1 MDATA
6 WLKIETA
13 RQKIDM
19 LPQVIEGLL
28 RGNHPQLLDSVSD
41 LPKKSANTFPA
52 IPGRD
57 VEVLGIKFHPKK
69 PGLAT
74 REGQIRLLHDLGNIE
89 LQAMELAVRTLIEF
103 PNSSTSF
110 REELSEIALDE
121 ARHFSLCLKGIEE
134 LGSHWG
140 ALPVHTALWEAV
152 KEFELSLESDVARNG
167 DLLGRV
173 LLVHR
178 YMEGSGLDAGARI
191 TEKLS
196 GVDGPFVKIT
206 REIVGTILREEIG
219 HVSFGSKW
227 YRDLCRHREIDSDTH
242 FRKHY
247 PEILW
252 HMPRT
257 ERPALAFRSEA
268 GFSFAEN
275 EIIRIL
281 FEKTDFSQKR
291 PSRPPTI

>member
-1 MDATA
+1 MMDATA

-13 RQKIDM
+13 RQKIDH
-19 LPQVIEGLL
+19 LPSVIEALL
-28 RGNHPQLLDSVSD
+28 GARAVE
-41 LPKKSANTFPA
+41 LPKKDAPSVPDV
-52 IPGRD
+52 PGRD
-57 VEVLGIKFHPKK
+57 AQVLSIKLHPKK
-69 PGLAT
+69 AGLAT
-74 REGQIRLLHDLGNIE
+74 LEGQVRLLHDLGNIE

-103 PNSSTSF
+103 PEAPNVF

-121 ARHFSLCLKGIEE
+121 ARHFSLCLDGIEE

-140 ALPVHTALWEAV
+140 ALPVHAALWEAV
-152 KEFELSLESDVARNG
+152 FEFEKTAESEVARPG

-196 GVDGPFVKIT
+196 GVNEPYVKIS
-206 REIVGTILREEIG
+206 RKIVGTILREEIG
-219 HVSFGSKW
+219 HVSFGSRW
-227 YRDLCRHREIDSDTH
+227 YRELCRKREIDSDQH

-257 ERPALAFRSEA
+257 ERPAYAYRTQA
-268 GFSFAEN
+268 GFSEPEN
-275 EIIRIL
+275 EIIRLL

-291 PSRPPTI
+291 PKVPPTFW